1 MDRDML
7 IGIACATTVHT
18 SVVFWE
24 PEVDVGV
31 LAPFQILLSS
41 LPLAQRM
48 LDQPVFSSRPVLPF
62 AGALV
67 GYENALAMLPYGDR
81 FRALRRYL
89 HQYMGTQKSME
100 HHWTVQEGETHRFV
114 ARLVNAVEGKED
126 THEEDFVLFLQ
137 G

>member
-1 MDRDML
+1 
-7 IGIACATTVHT
+7 
-18 SVVFWE
+18 
-24 PEVDVGV
+24 
-31 LAPFQILLSS
+31 
-41 LPLAQRM
+41 M

-100 HHWTVQEGETHRFV
+100 HHWPVQEGETHRFV
-114 ARLVNAVEGKED
+114 ARLLNAVEGKVDGEVGKALA
-126 THEEDFVLFLQ
+126 EEIRRYVDV
-137 G
+137 